1 MSIIELLVIVLISLG
16 IFDKSKILYYF
27 NKISK
32 FQNGQSRQ
40 IIGDN
45 SIDENWYLIEND
57 ELNLVNHW
65 VPESKLELHKQP
77 LRESKLEQ
85 LGIK

>member
-32 FQNGQSRQ
+32 LQNGQSRQ

-45 SIDENWYLIEND
+45 SIDENWIWLEEN
-57 ELNLVNHW
+57 E
-65 VPESKLELHKQP
+65 EE
-77 LRESKLEQ
+77 
-85 LGIK
+85 

>member
-1 MSIIELLVIVLISLG
+1 MKFNIGYHLQEIDTPYHGYVTDIGESSI
-16 IFDKSKILYYF
+16 
-27 NKISK
+27 N
-32 FQNGQSRQ
+32 N
-40 IIGDN
+40 N
-45 SIDENWYLIEND
+45 DETWYLIEND

-65 VPESKLELHKQP
+65 VPESKLELHKQD

>member
-1 MSIIELLVIVLISLG
+1 M
-16 IFDKSKILYYF
+16 KF
-27 NKISK
+27 N
-32 FQNGQSRQ
+32 
-40 IIGDN
+40 IGDHLQEIDSRHDTPYHGYVTDIGES
-45 SIDENWYLIEND
+45 SINNNDEAWYLLEND

-65 VPESKLELHKQP
+65 VPESNLELHKQP